1 VDVYIG
7 PSLLNASS
15 ASGSNLNNL
24 NYVIAPPVH
33 EQTLN
38 FNSTWDKPTDPSA
51 PGYVNPAAPYTYT
64 STRTARR
71 PTRRRKQ
78 NPANYVG
85 WSNEQI
91 SYMYASNPNDL
102 PDLVSSASRTRYTDE
117 SEGITWQGYLLGGDL
132 VPSLGW
138 RKDKVTNYQTNA
150 LQDPNTGFTSLSVPG
165 QPASRTDVRAR
176 ARPGAVSTT
185 SRSRSCRSS
194 PAT

>member
-1 VDVYIG
+1 M
-7 PSLLNASS
+7 
-15 ASGSNLNNL
+15 
-24 NYVIAPPVH
+24 IAPPEH
-33 EQTLN
+33 EQTIN
-38 FNSTWDKPTDPSA
+38 FNSTWDKPTDPNA

-64 STRTARR
+64 STTNG
-71 PTRRRKQ
+71 TTTNVSTQ
-78 NPANYVG
+78 QNNPANYVG

-91 SYMYASNPNDL
+91 SYMFASNPNDL

-117 SEGITWQGYLLGGDL
+117 SQGITWQGYLLGGDL

-150 LQDPNTGFTSLSVPG
+150 LPG
-165 QPASRTDVRAR
+165 PEHGLHEPEATRTTCSPARMSRAR
-176 ARPGAVSTT
+176 ARPGAVFIT